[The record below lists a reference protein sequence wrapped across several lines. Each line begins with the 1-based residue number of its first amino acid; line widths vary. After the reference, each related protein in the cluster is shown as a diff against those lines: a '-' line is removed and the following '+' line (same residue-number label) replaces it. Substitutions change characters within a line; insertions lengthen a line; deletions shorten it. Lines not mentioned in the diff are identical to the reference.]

1 MAVTVVGAAL
11 DGLAWLGQFSDP
23 LAWLVVVAFVAGGL
37 IDYHDR
43 EVARWLTVG
52 AWVLFGVFWLTT
64 VYHFAVVQKSVI
76 EGVGTLL
83 AVPASLSAAVLLAR
97 GRDSLFVLSR
107 SVAVMGL
114 VYLPVQSL
122 APVRQFLT
130 ETVAAQVAVLVRA
143 LGYEPRLVD
152 GMTVDGLQIAAKEYP
167 YESTFVFYPND
178 QPLTYTVKLACTGLG
193 SIAVFAG
200 LISAVRA
207 PLRRKAWAL
216 AVAVPVIYVLNLV
229 RNVFIAIGFGTQRF
243 HVLPELVSLL
253 FAVESEVMVSYY
265 VADRVIAQSASVVA
279 LVGITWLVV
288 GRLPELLDVV
298 EDAVFVLT
306 RREYDLRGLVGPAV
320 RADGDG

>member
-1 MAVTVVGAAL
+1 MTIVAAVL

-23 LAWLVVVAFVAGGL
+23 LAWLVVVAFVTGGL
-37 IDYHDR
+37 LDYRDR
-43 EVARWLTVG
+43 ETARWLTVG
-52 AWVLFGVFWLTT
+52 AWVLFGLFWLTT
-64 VYHFAVVQKSVI
+64 VHHFTIVQKSVI
-76 EGVGTLL
+76 EGVGTML

-143 LGYEPRLVD
+143 LGYEPLLVG
-152 GMTVDGLQIAAKEYP
+152 GMTIDGLQIAAKEYP
-167 YESTFVFYPND
+167 YKSTFVFYRGGK
-178 QPLTYTVKLACTGLG
+178 PLTYTVKLACTGLG

-216 AVAVPVIYVLNLV
+216 AISVPIIYGLNLV

-253 FAVESEVMVSYY
+253 FAVEDEVMVSYY

-279 LVGITWLVV
+279 LVGITWLIV

-306 RREYDLRGLVGPAV
+306 HREYDLRELVGPEV
-320 RADGDG
+320 RADGEG